1 LRYRFPAI
9 LAAVTST
16 DAGGAEALRVELDQL
31 FDAAGVDGFLHV
43 RDIGSGASVGHHAE
57 DRVLLASTR
66 KIALLLELER
76 RLAAGEWDPTERLRV
91 SASSP
96 KLVGFG
102 IPQLQDEVEIS
113 LRDLAVLMIS
123 VSDNQATGLIAGRV
137 GAEHVNATLR
147 ELGFADF
154 VFRHP
159 TYDLAAHDPT
169 EPFGRPELGANTTA
183 AALSGL
189 LAAIWRDEAGT
200 PAVCA
205 EVRRVLATQ
214 VWPHRLRSGFPDE
227 VRVAGKTGS
236 FRGWKNE
243 AGVAEFPDGGSY
255 AIAVFTRLRQPPE
268 EMRTTAQDLVIGSA
282 AAAAV
287 AWLRGRRPA

>member
-1 LRYRFPAI
+1 LPAI
-9 LAAVTST
+9 LAGVTTT
-16 DAGGAEALRVELDQL
+16 DASSAEDLRVELDQL
-31 FDAAGVDGFLHV
+31 FDAAGVDGFVHA
-43 RDIGSGASVGHHAE
+43 RDIDSDASAGHHAE
-57 DRVLLASTR
+57 EPVLLASTR

-76 RLAAGEWDPTERLRV
+76 GLAAGEWDPMERLRL

-123 VSDNQATGLIAGRV
+123 VSDNQATGLIAARV
-137 GAEHVNATLR
+137 GADRVNATLR
-147 ELGFADF
+147 ELGFGDF

-159 TYDLAAHDPT
+159 TYQSAAHDT
-169 EPFGRPELGANTTA
+169 AEPFARPELGAHATA
-183 AALSGL
+183 IASTGL
-189 LAAIWRDEAGT
+189 LAAIWRGEAGT
-200 PAVCA
+200 PAACA

-214 VWPHRLRSGFPDE
+214 VWPHRLRAGFRDE

-236 FRGWKNE
+236 FMGWKNE
-243 AGVAEFPDGGSY
+243 AGVAEFPEGGRY

-268 EMRTTAQDLVIGSA
+268 EMRATAQDLVIGPA

-287 AWLRGRRPA
+287 AWLRERQGA